1 MHSPRPSKSF
11 LACLVPPRLTRFQR
25 RWHCFARSNISGGIF
40 YAGIKPRCDEREKE
54 AALLWFIFSSHAR
67 ALVYSHPAAK
77 SEPRKSTRALEFL
90 WMKTSK
96 SEAEEKMWNS
106 PSERERGSFSKD
118 VSAWDL
124 WQKRTWVPGR
134 DVFSDHLLSL
144 QARTS
149 TLSISL
155 PKSNQFTLYKFSFCP
170 ELKIFA

>member
-1 MHSPRPSKSF
+1 MHSPRPSESF

-54 AALLWFIFSSHAR
+54 AAVLIYFLFAR
-67 ALVYSHPAAK
+67 ARACLFAS
-77 SEPRKSTRALEFL
+77 SRKIR
-90 WMKTSK
+90 
-96 SEAEEKMWNS
+96 AEEIDTS
-106 PSERERGSFSKD
+106 PRVSLNENEQKWGREKD
-118 VSAWDL
+118 VEFAEWARAWQFLKRRFCLDL